1 MIEVNNIS
9 FKYAGQK
16 NLVFDDFSLELKQ
29 DNIYGLLGKNGT
41 GKSTLLY
48 LISGLLRPKK
58 GSVSFD
64 GIETKLRKPETLQ
77 DIFIVPE
84 EFDLPAISLDE
95 YVKINRPFYP
105 LFSTTVLEGCLK
117 DFELTSDVKLNA
129 LSMGQKKKVF
139 MAFALATNTKV
150 LLMDEPTNG
159 LDIPSKS
166 QFRKVVTQYMT
177 GDRTLIIST
186 HQVHDVESLL
196 DHILILSPQKLLLNA
211 SVADIQDK
219 YTFEYRTPAEMD
231 DVLYAEPSLQG
242 NAVIA
247 PRREDSPETKLAM
260 WSLRNDRSYYV
271 RSFLQIFAVQ
281 TLMFLF
287 FTTGVLKINNNSGNY
302 SACGVITIMFFLIT
316 FLIGP
321 STMFYSLK
329 GKHDKQALMLLPASN
344 FEKYLMRYSTWIII
358 LPIGVVA
365 SLGADLIQYVVNWLM
380 GHPYTSFVF
389 TRVFELIGK
398 GLDALNAQELNSFVI
413 CNMWLHSI
421 YAIGG
426 SFFRS
431 RKYTWV
437 LTTLVIIV
445 IGLLMAW
452 VMPESSNDNAQT
464 PTHVMAIADAIT
476 AILVLV
482 NFWLSYRCFCRT
494 QNIGRFINF

>member
-1 MIEVNNIS
+1 MIIILLLQCTIRVVHYNTVINHLKNIRYMIEVNNIS

-196 DHILILSPQKLLLNA
+196 DHILILSPQRLLLNA

-247 PRREDSPETKLAM
+247 PRREDSPETQVNLE
-260 WSLRNDRSYYV
+260 LLFN
-271 RSFLQIFAVQ
+271 AVNE
-281 TLMFLF
+281 
-287 FTTGVLKINNNSGNY
+287 GKI
-302 SACGVITIMFFLIT
+302 
-316 FLIGP
+316 
-321 STMFYSLK
+321 
-329 GKHDKQALMLLPASN
+329 
-344 FEKYLMRYSTWIII
+344 
-358 LPIGVVA
+358 
-365 SLGADLIQYVVNWLM
+365 
-380 GHPYTSFVF
+380 
-389 TRVFELIGK
+389 
-398 GLDALNAQELNSFVI
+398 
-413 CNMWLHSI
+413 
-421 YAIGG
+421 
-426 SFFRS
+426 
-431 RKYTWV
+431 
-437 LTTLVIIV
+437 
-445 IGLLMAW
+445 
-452 VMPESSNDNAQT
+452 
-464 PTHVMAIADAIT
+464 
-476 AILVLV
+476 
-482 NFWLSYRCFCRT
+482 
-494 QNIGRFINF
+494 